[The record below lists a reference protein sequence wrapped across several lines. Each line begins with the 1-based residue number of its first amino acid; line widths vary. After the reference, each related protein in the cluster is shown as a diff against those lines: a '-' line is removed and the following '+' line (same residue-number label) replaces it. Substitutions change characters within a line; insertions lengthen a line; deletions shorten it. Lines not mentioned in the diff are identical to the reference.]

1 MKKHFSRM
9 CALAMA
15 AVLLLTGCSSKTDQ
29 KETTEAATT
38 SAAAGTEATTAQAD
52 TSAAAKPE
60 KIVDINVMVYDRGDE
75 YSAGNSLTDN
85 ELTRWINE
93 QMEPQGVHVNFV
105 PVPVSYTHLNA

>member
-29 KETTEAATT
+29 KETTTAAAAT
-38 SAAAGTEATTAQAD
+38 SAAAGTETTAPEAD
-52 TSAAAKPE
+52 TSEAAKPE

-93 QMEPQGVHVNFV
+93 QMEPQGCLL
-105 PVPVSYTHLNA
+105 YTSRCV